1 MTWTGSLDACLFL
14 RGILLP
20 VVYSGSAHGRVSV
33 RVSGGGGPAQ
43 PALANS
49 IPQKRRVFI
58 EFSRCSL
65 GHGHHK
71 RKSFYVL
78 LSADRF
84 PRTMRRFLLVTVVF
98 DSAGTERSSDALR
111 ATASAASPLTNAA
124 QFSS

>member
-1 MTWTGSLDACLFL
+1 MTWTGSLDDCLFL
-14 RGILLP
+14 RGMLLP

-33 RVSGGGGPAQ
+33 GVSGAAQ
-43 PALANS
+43 PAMANA
-49 IPQKRRVFI
+49 IPKKRMVFI
-58 EFSRCSL
+58 RFSRCSL
-65 GHGHHK
+65 GHSHHK

-84 PRTMRRFLLVTVVF
+84 PRALRRFLPVTVVL

-124 QFSS
+124 QFS